1 MNVELLTKVAE
12 WLEAGAPHTVTP
24 LGDIAGFNMNWV
36 QREIDED
43 YRPEFMTEFLNT
55 PYACGTVCCIAGYAA
70 GLNGDRIDTEDFVE
84 YASHAFD
91 LSRTEANRLCN
102 PFYEVKDL
110 EKVSPAQA
118 ARVIRHLIKTGEV
131 VW

>member
-24 LGDIAGFNMNWV
+24 LGDIAGFHMDLV

-55 PYACGTVCCIAGYAA
+55 PDACGTVCCIAGYAA
-70 GLNGDRIDTEDFVE
+70 ALDGARIGMGDFVD

-91 LSRTEANRLCN
+91 LSYEQAESLCN
-102 PFYEVKDL
+102 PFMEWVHIEYVTPE
-110 EKVSPAQA
+110 QA